1 MSFHFSAHEI
11 LEALG
16 LVQKQPEQ
24 HPLPP
29 ELTEEE
35 DMLLSCYRSGQIE
48 EWAWTQHLAEHPAL
62 AAY

>member
-24 HPLPP
+24 QPLPP
-29 ELTEEE
+29 KLTEEE